1 MSFSEKMKIQLDVHR
16 TLMDVSLAALTNYS
30 KFLEYMNNANTMY
43 TLCYLFGFSI
53 GVFNTID
60 QCKLQSKSPI
70 ANLFT
75 GFFSAYINVGIL
87 NLFLWL
93 FDIGQDKLFLISI
106 IYGSSLTS
114 VLLRTTVYHTKMLYR
129 LLFNSVI

>member
-1 MSFSEKMKIQLDVHR
+1 
-16 TLMDVSLAALTNYS
+16 MDVSFASLTNYS
-30 KFLEYMNNANTMY
+30 KFLEYMNNVNTMY
-43 TLCYLFGFSI
+43 MLCYLFGFSI
-53 GVFNTID
+53 GVFNTMD
-60 QCKLQSKSPI
+60 QCKLHSKAPI

-75 GFFSAYINVGIL
+75 GFLSAHINVGIL

-106 IYGSSLTS
+106 IYGCSLTS

-129 LLFNSVI
+129 LLINRVI